1 MHGRREGDELRTL
14 LRRRHMWSVPPPV
27 PLPASPSSVAVPESA
42 AAAAVISPDS
52 FSKVNIHECVRAYMC
67 SFKFVAIVYKLVR
80 EF

>member
-1 MHGRREGDELRTL
+1 MHGRREGDELRTV
-14 LRRRHMWSVPPPV
+14 LRRRHMWSVPP
-27 PLPASPSSVAVPESA
+27 PASPSSVAVPESA

-52 FSKVNIHECVRAYMC
+52 FSKVNIHEFVRAYMC